1 MGSLGYILTGT
12 GSGAGRKISGAKV
25 RRDYDS
31 YVEAAELAS
40 RSASVSEAVSA
51 YFAALHFLRCLAEA
65 PPAELKAAGF
75 SPGAGA
81 SFRDQLDD
89 VRSRQDRVVNAAIKR
104 AYEYAAGSTDSLMQ
118 ELVSLRV
125 LSPANREYLWELM
138 KG

>member
-1 MGSLGYILTGT
+1 MGLLGYILTGT
-12 GSGAGRKISGAKV
+12 GSGAGRKISGAQV

-31 YVEAAELAS
+31 FVEAAELAS

-51 YFAALHFLRCLAEA
+51 YFSALHFLRCLAEA
-65 PPAELKAAGF
+65 PPVALKAAGF

-89 VRSRQDRVVNAAIKR
+89 VRSRQDRIVNAAIKR
-104 AYEYAAGSTDSLMQ
+104 AYECAAGSTDSLLR
-118 ELVSLRV
+118 ELASLRV
-125 LSPANREYLWELM
+125 LSPANREYLWGLM